1 MDNANFL
8 NQVFMEVQNQATTID
23 EQIDRLQRAKYNL
36 LDEQANCMNE
46 IKQIK
51 DPSLNSL
58 WEGKRAHQFDETREE
73 AFHTMRATIQNYEYY
88 INQIEAKITA
98 LHAQMDYINTT
109 GSMAHTADQLLER
122 SRSEERRVGKECRN
136 VGGG

>member
-1 MDNANFL
+1 
-8 NQVFMEVQNQATTID
+8 
-23 EQIDRLQRAKYNL
+23 
-36 LDEQANCMNE
+36 MNKN
-46 IKQIK
+46 KQMK

-58 WEGKRAHQFDETREE
+58 WEEKRAHQFDETREE

-122 SRSEERRVGKECRN
+122 SEETEDEINTIIDRKSV
-136 VGGG
+136 V